1 MAASRDQRP
10 DTKINLD
17 KDAIRAVIH
26 WGFCYANSDQSHILS
41 SLITNDIIS
50 PETLLQKPQY
60 IMMLNSK

>member
-41 SLITNDIIS
+41 PLITYVGQTS
-50 PETLLQKPQY
+50 TFTPETLYQD
-60 IMMLNSK
+60 SK